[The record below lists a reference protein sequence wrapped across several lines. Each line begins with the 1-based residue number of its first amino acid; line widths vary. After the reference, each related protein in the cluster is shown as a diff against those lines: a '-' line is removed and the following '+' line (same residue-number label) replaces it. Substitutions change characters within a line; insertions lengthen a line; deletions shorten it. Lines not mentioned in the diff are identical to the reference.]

1 MLLKVNYFAT
11 DKGNSLNCRIFIEAK
26 MSLLCVYAEF
36 HLIYFHFI
44 FFYSVQFFES
54 FSIRYKLDFVQQD
67 KKAKEMSF
75 KAV

>member
-1 MLLKVNYFAT
+1 MRVCGIPLDLFSFN
-11 DKGNSLNCRIFIEAK
+11 
-26 MSLLCVYAEF
+26 
-36 HLIYFHFI
+36 

-54 FSIRYKLDFVQQD
+54 FSIRYKFDFVQQD